1 MTTTT
6 DAGNGYTPAERARQA
21 GYDDGYED
29 GREDGRE
36 VGAREAVQ
44 LALRFVA
51 EVSAALESGDLRD
64 LHPQHAEAWA
74 RARRATS
81 LIGTG

>member
-6 DAGNGYTPAERARQA
+6 DAGNGDTPAERARQA
-21 GYDDGYED
+21 GYDDGY
-29 GREDGRE
+29 EDGRE

-64 LHPQHAEAWA
+64 LHPRHAEAWA
-74 RARRATS
+74 GARRATS

>member
-21 GYDDGYED
+21 GYDDGY
-29 GREDGRE
+29 EDGRE

-64 LHPQHAEAWA
+64 LHPRHAEAWA
-74 RARRATS
+74 GARRATS

>member
-29 GREDGRE
+29 GRE
-36 VGAREAVQ
+36 VGAREAAQ

-51 EVSAALESGDLRD
+51 EVSASLESGDLRD